1 MSAQTVGR
9 YEVIGELGRGAMG
22 VVYKAQ
28 DPTIGRVVAM
38 KTMRLDTHGLETE
51 DMLRR
56 FKNEARAAGL
66 LNHPNIVTIYD
77 AGEQDGMFYI
87 AMEFIEGT
95 TLHSMLSEQ
104 RILPPEEVI
113 KIARQVCRGL
123 DYAHAGGIIHRDI
136 KPANI
141 MITAK
146 GTVKI
151 MDFGIAKAGGGMTNT
166 GQVLGTPNY
175 MSPEQVKGK
184 PLDGRSDL
192 FSFGVMLYEMLTG
205 EKPFIG
211 QNVTTII
218 YKIVHE
224 NPIAPRDLDVTIHP
238 GLSAVVTRALAK
250 DPQDRYQ
257 SGAELVRDLENYK
270 SIGSNLSD
278 TAVIPSTTT
287 LPSDRTQA
295 MARASANGAGHPA
308 SKPVSRGNGASNPA
322 RSHKRGLLEVA
333 LLVGL
338 IVATA
343 VAAYVYYGV
352 RTARKLHE
360 ANLELEKKIQ
370 EQQVQQA
377 AAAKV
382 LKQAEGLPDQSPIA
396 QMDSTTDSA
405 AGSGK
410 TPQNRPGRSPNTA
423 VGHRGELRFTSKPSG
438 AKVEIDGWSE
448 PRWVT
453 PFKASNL
460 APGPHNVVF
469 SKAGFSKESRAA
481 RVAENKSLL
490 VYQVLNPAS
499 TAFAVNSRPAGA
511 SILLD
516 GKDTGKATPA
526 QIVVSKGEHKLAIH
540 KPGFRDETI
549 LATAQEGQ
557 TQNLSASLQA
567 LPPLQM
573 EESRPTMWRRM
584 LGMNETITP
593 GKGVVHIR
601 TFPDGA
607 DIQVGDRMAPRR
619 TPVRWEVSPGA
630 YQITLRMNGYRTVNR
645 TVRVEAG
652 KVSNV
657 DAILEKQN

>member
-95 TLHSMLSEQ
+95 TLHSMLAEQ
-104 RILPPEEVI
+104 RVLPPEEVI

-184 PLDGRSDL
+184 QLDGRSDL

-257 SGAELVRDLENYK
+257 SGAELIRDLENYK
-270 SIGSNLSD
+270 SIGSNLSA
-278 TAVIPSTTT
+278 TAVISAASGTGE
-287 LPSDRTQA
+287 RTQA
-295 MARASANGAGHPA
+295 MVKNSTNGAGHA
-308 SKPVSRGNGASNPA
+308 AGRANAALA
-322 RSHKRGLLEVA
+322 RPHRRGLLEAA

-338 IVATA
+338 IVASLG
-343 VAAYVYYGV
+343 VGYVYYGV

-360 ANLELEKKIQ
+360 ANLELERKIQ
-370 EQQVQQA
+370 EQQLQQA

-382 LKQAEGLPDQSPIA
+382 LKQAEGVPDSSVVVPA
-396 QMDSTTDSA
+396 DSGTDKA
-405 AGSGK
+405 ETGK
-410 TPQNRPGRSPNTA
+410 ANPAKGRKSPNLSM
-423 VGHRGELRFTSKPSG
+423 VHHGELRFTSQPNG
-438 AKVEIDGWSE
+438 ANVEIDGWSD

-460 APGPHNVVF
+460 APGQHSITF
-469 SKAGFSKESRAA
+469 SRPGYVQESRTSI
-481 RVAENKSLL
+481 VTENKSLL
-490 VYQVLNPAS
+490 VYQVLSSVS
-499 TAFAVNSRPAGA
+499 TVLAVNSKPSGA

-516 GKDTGKATPA
+516 GRETGKTTPA
-526 QIVVSKGEHKLAIH
+526 QLVVSQGDHKVILH
-540 KPGFRDETI
+540 RPGFKDEI
-549 LATAQEGQ
+549 IAATAQEGQ
-557 TQNLSASLQA
+557 TQNLSATLQA
-567 LPPLQM
+567 LPPLVM
-573 EESRPTMWRRM
+573 EENHPPMWRKVF
-584 LGMNETITP
+584 GINEAIPT
-593 GKGVVHIR
+593 GKGLVRIR
-601 TFPDGA
+601 SFPEGA
-607 DIQVGDRMAPRR
+607 TIQVGSQIAQLK
-619 TPVRWEVSPGA
+619 TPVRWPAAPGT
-630 YQITLRMNGYRTVNR
+630 YQIVLKLDGYKPVTR
-645 TVRVEAG
+645 TVRVQSDKAYDIDAVFEAQ
-652 KVSNV
+652 K
-657 DAILEKQN
+657 

>member
-66 LNHPNIVTIYD
+66 LSHPNIVTIFD

-95 TLHSMLSEQ
+95 TLHSMLADQ
-104 RILPPEEVI
+104 RVLPPEEVI
-113 KIARQVCRGL
+113 KIARQICRGL
-123 DYAHAGGIIHRDI
+123 DYAHAGGIIHRDV

-141 MITAK
+141 MITAR
-146 GTVKI
+146 GMVKI

-238 GLSAVVTRALAK
+238 GLSAVVTKALAK

-257 SGAELVRDLENYK
+257 SGAELIRDLENYK
-270 SIGSNLSD
+270 SIGSNLSA
-278 TAVIPSTTT
+278 TSVIPATS
-287 LPSDRTQA
+287 PSERTQA
-295 MARASANGAGHPA
+295 LSKVTANGAGHAA
-308 SKPVSRGNGASNPA
+308 SKPAGRANAALNNLTHPH
-322 RSHKRGLLEVA
+322 RRGLLEIA

-343 VAAYVYYGV
+343 VVAYSYYQV

-360 ANLELEKKIQ
+360 ANVELERKIQ
-370 EQQVQQA
+370 EQQLQQA

-382 LKQAEGLPDQSPIA
+382 LKQAEGVPDPTATVPADPTADSPADI
-396 QMDSTTDSA
+396 
-405 AGSGK
+405 GK
-410 TPQNRPGRSPNTA
+410 TPQNTGRKSPNLSM
-423 VGHRGELRFTSKPSG
+423 VHHGELRFTSQPSG
-438 AKVEIDGWSE
+438 AKVEIDGWSD

-460 APGPHNVVF
+460 APGQHNITF
-469 SKAGFSKESRAA
+469 SKPGYGQESRTS
-481 RVAENKSLL
+481 RVTENKSLL
-490 VYQVLNPAS
+490 VSQALSSAS
-499 TAFAVNSRPAGA
+499 TTLAVNSKPAGA

-516 GKDTGKATPA
+516 GKDTGKITPA
-526 QIVVSKGEHKLAIH
+526 QIVVSKGEHKVVLH
-540 KPGFRDETI
+540 KAGFREES
-549 LATAQEGQ
+549 LAATAEEGQ
-557 TQNLSASLQA
+557 TQNLSAAMQA

-573 EESRPTMWRRM
+573 EENHPPMWRRV
-584 LGMNETITP
+584 LGINDPIP
-593 GKGVVHIR
+593 AGKGLVRIR
-601 TFPDGA
+601 TYPEGA
-607 DIQVGDRMAPRR
+607 TIQVGTQIAQWK
-619 TPVRWEVSPGA
+619 TPVRWPVPPGT
-630 YQITLRMNGYRTVNR
+630 YQIVLKVDGYKTVTRTLHVQSDRAYDID
-645 TVRVEAG
+645 E
-652 KVSNV
+652 
-657 DAILEKQN
+657 IFEKQR